1 MLFEPLR
8 LLLDPLE
15 LDELLVELLLLLDEL
30 PVVAA
35 ERLLLLGLF
44 TRLLEL
50 LLPML
55 PLELLVPL
63 GRLLLLE
70 LPTRP
75 LLLPVLPV
83 ELLPLFTRPLLLLL
97 PVRPLDG
104 PLVLGRVEAPPLL
117 GAGGLLLLLPLL

>member
-15 LDELLVELLLLLDEL
+15 LDELLMELLFLLDEL

-35 ERLLLLGLF
+35 ERLLLLELF

-50 LLPML
+50 LLPVR

-63 GRLLLLE
+63 GRLLL
-70 LPTRP
+70 
-75 LLLPVLPV
+75 
-83 ELLPLFTRPLLLLL
+83 
-97 PVRPLDG
+97 
-104 PLVLGRVEAPPLL
+104 
-117 GAGGLLLLLPLL
+117 

>member
-1 MLFEPLR
+1 MLFEPR

-15 LDELLVELLLLLDEL
+15 LDELLVELLFLLDEL

-50 LLPML
+50 LLPVR

-63 GRLLLLE
+63 GRLLL
-70 LPTRP
+70 
-75 LLLPVLPV
+75 
-83 ELLPLFTRPLLLLL
+83 
-97 PVRPLDG
+97 
-104 PLVLGRVEAPPLL
+104 
-117 GAGGLLLLLPLL
+117 

>member
-35 ERLLLLGLF
+35 ERLLLLELF

-50 LLPML
+50 LLPVR

-63 GRLLLLE
+63 GRLLL
-70 LPTRP
+70 
-75 LLLPVLPV
+75 
-83 ELLPLFTRPLLLLL
+83 
-97 PVRPLDG
+97 
-104 PLVLGRVEAPPLL
+104 
-117 GAGGLLLLLPLL
+117 

>member
-1 MLFEPLR
+1 MFEPLR

-50 LLPML
+50 LLSVR

-63 GRLLLLE
+63 GRLLL
-70 LPTRP
+70 
-75 LLLPVLPV
+75 
-83 ELLPLFTRPLLLLL
+83 
-97 PVRPLDG
+97 
-104 PLVLGRVEAPPLL
+104 
-117 GAGGLLLLLPLL
+117 